1 MELPVLLVRI
11 RRNHAIEHA
20 ALHLLGRS
28 PHPPRLAARSDW
40 RGLTFYGDVDLA
52 VLRRAVNGALFELS
66 TGQRRL
72 AVHPRCGS
80 MVSVSLLLSLL
91 SLRLVRSGLRPGYSA
106 ARNILTLAGLG
117 SAALIARPLGEAL
130 QAHVLTDSDP
140 GGARLVSIHS
150 SRLGTLAI
158 HRVTLAHT

>member
-1 MELPVLLVRI
+1 MELPVLVRI

-20 ALHLLGRS
+20 TLHLLGRS
-28 PHPPRLAARSDW
+28 PGPLRLAARSDW
-40 RGLTFYGDVDLA
+40 RGLTFYGDVDPSA
-52 VLRRAVNGALFELS
+52 LRRAVNGALLALS

-91 SLRLVRSGLRPGYSA
+91 SLLLVRSGLRTRCSA
-106 ARNILTLAGLG
+106 TRSVLTLTGLG
-117 SAALIARPLGEAL
+117 SAALIARPLSEAL

-140 GGARLVSIHS
+140 GDARLVSIRS
-150 SRLGTLAI
+150 SRRGALAI
-158 HRVTLAHT
+158 HRVTLAHA